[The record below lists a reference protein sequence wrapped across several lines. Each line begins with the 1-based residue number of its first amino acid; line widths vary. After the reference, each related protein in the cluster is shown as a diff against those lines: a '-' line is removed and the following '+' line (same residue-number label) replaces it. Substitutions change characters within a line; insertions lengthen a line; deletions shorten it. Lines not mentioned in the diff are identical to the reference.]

1 MPCIV
6 VALAAS
12 FAPSGMNKN
21 GSTFTLATSYT
32 QVTGWTADTTNYP
45 GSSVTSDAL
54 NVQGSTSNATVS
66 ATCPWSSSLSCT
78 VTLRLFKN
86 GSQIVQG
93 SGSSGTS
100 GTATASVGGIS
111 LAPGDTITLQ
121 AVSTQGSFT
130 SIASGSGTFVRIT

>member
-1 MPCIV
+1 MGCVTSFPQ
-6 VALAAS
+6 AG

-21 GSTFTLATSYT
+21 GSAFTLATSYT

-54 NVQGSTSNATVS
+54 NVQGSTSTATVS
-66 ATCPWSSSLSCT
+66 ATCPWTSSLSCT

-93 SGSSGTS
+93 SGSTGTS

-111 LAPGDTITLQ
+111 VAPGDTITLQ

>member
-1 MPCIV
+1 MPCLV
-6 VALAAS
+6 VGLAGG

-21 GSTFTLATSYT
+21 GSAFTLSNSYT
-32 QVTGWTADTTNYP
+32 QVTGWTADTSNYP
-45 GSSVTSDAL
+45 GSTVTSDAL
-54 NVQGSTSNATVS
+54 PVQGSTSTATVS
-66 ATCPWSSSLSCT
+66 ATCPWTSSLSCT

-100 GTATASVGGIS
+100 GSATASVGSIT